1 MTVTASV
8 VDTLRGQ
15 APEAGLVF
23 TEETERALAAMTQ
36 LDNLRQAYLDGDISA
51 VLGTASWFLVRQ
63 RQGEQRDPTSLA
75 TARMLRGW
83 ALIRLARQSTS
94 AEEFWDLLDDAI
106 NDLEIANAHAFSG
119 PGLRL
124 EAVITQAQL
133 AYAYYL
139 GDQLAEGHATITW
152 LARQIEAAGR
162 PDIFISIYN
171 QTIEAIN
178 DLIQRHQREIQQS

>member
-23 TEETERALAAMTQ
+23 TEETEHALAAMTQ
-36 LDNLRQAYLDGDISA
+36 LDNLREAYLRGDLSA

-63 RQGEQRDPTSLA
+63 RQGEHRDPTSLA

-83 ALIRLARQSTS
+83 ATITLAHQSHS
-94 AEEFWDLLDDAI
+94 AREFEDLLADAI
-106 NDLEIANAHAFSG
+106 KDLEIANAHAFDG
-119 PGLRL
+119 PGLRM
-124 EAVITQAQL
+124 EAVITQAYL

-139 GDQLAEGHATITW
+139 GGLPTEGHAMMTW
-152 LARQIEAAGR
+152 LARQIEADGK
-162 PDIFISIYN
+162 PNTFVSIYN
-171 QTIEAIN
+171 QTTNKIN
-178 DLIQRHQREIQQS
+178 ALINRQNLQIQQS